1 MNVLLVSQCNKNALR
16 ETRRILDQ
24 FAERRGDRTWQ
35 TPITKAGLDTLRKML
50 RKTARK
56 NTAVACHWIRGTN
69 HSELLWV
76 VGNAAR
82 FNSRGATPTHT
93 TKRNVLRAQDENN
106 WHTGE
111 DITLLA
117 MMSGLMHD
125 LGKATLAFKQRL
137 DGRLTERNRFRHEWV
152 SLRLF
157 LAFVGNDDDEAWLT
171 RLLDADSYDLMAWT
185 RTPAFQRDGLDA
197 SDPYP
202 FRGLPPLAKA
212 IAWLIVSH
220 HRLPVAPAMQDDGQ
234 QARLGSRAKSF
245 NPDWLDAPLDALS
258 HTWNER
264 LSPGDESEIAP
275 YWALAGE
282 LPVASQDW
290 RKKAARLARRLLE
303 LKSKHRDDWHE
314 NPYVLHLARLSLMLA
329 DHYYSSL
336 GLDDNDRPVPARRA
350 FVHPNSPLKAN
361 TTRNRAGR
369 VVVNQSL
376 DEHLLGV
383 THHAGQIAHALP
395 TLERD
400 LARIGRHRGLRKRS
414 GKGKF
419 QWQDTAFDQAVGLRE
434 RAARNG
440 AFIINM
446 ASTGCGKTL
455 ANARL
460 LYALADPQQGMR
472 ATFALGLRALT
483 QQTGRSYRKD
493 LHLSDDELAI
503 RVGGSASRALFAY
516 YERLAEETG
525 SASVQHLIDE
535 DDHVLFGASNNQ
547 HSLLTWT
554 HHNPKTKSLI
564 AAPMLVCTVD
574 HLVPATESLRG
585 GRQIAPMLRLMS
597 SDLVLDELDD
607 YGLDDLPALTRL
619 VQWAGMLG
627 TRVVLS
633 SATLPPDMVEGMF
646 LAYQAGRR
654 DYQRNRGADGPHA
667 AAADVPCLWVDEFG
681 VQQND
686 CGQASA
692 FASAHDDFVQRRADK
707 LRQKPTLRLGALWP
721 LDIAGAQKREQ
732 TRAAFA
738 QHVRDAALDLH
749 HDHATPVPAS
759 HKHVSFGLLRM
770 ANIDP
775 LFDVAKTLFEM
786 GAPEDTQFH
795 LCVYHARFPL
805 AQRAAIE
812 QQLDTAL
819 NRRDETAVFKDPDIR
834 RALEQSTATHHLFI
848 VLASPVCEVG
858 RDWDADWAI
867 AEPSSMRALIQLAG
881 RVQRHRQ
888 QPNGRANLVIFD
900 TNLRHFDNNRGP
912 DGKPAAIFVRPGFE
926 QERVAA
932 NHPFRLV
939 AHRLGKLM
947 RADEYQTIDA
957 LPRVAPRPAAE
968 RQPKTHL
975 VDLEHVRMAD
985 TMQPISADATRRL
998 NAASAWQYPQSM
1010 LTGVLAQQQPFR
1022 DNTMR
1027 TVQLVL
1033 LPDDD
1038 EAGTLSLYRV
1048 EADPARRG
1056 QSLYVPV
1063 ENSQRDNIALSCGPR
1078 VAPWGEFDLYGLVD
1092 AQARVH
1098 DLTLHV
1104 AACRFSQLEAPDSAQ
1119 GWRYHPWLG
1128 FSIWRG

>member
-1 MNVLLVSQCNKNALR
+1 MNVLFVSQCNKNALK

-50 RKTARK
+50 RKSARK
-56 NTAVACHWIRGTN
+56 NTAVACHWIRGAN

-82 FNSRGATPTHT
+82 FNDRGATPTHT
-93 TKRNVLRAQDENN
+93 TQRDVLRAEDENN
-106 WHTGE
+106 WHSGE

-117 MMSGLMHD
+117 MMAGLLHD
-125 LGKATLAFKQRL
+125 LGKATIAFKQRL

-157 LAFVGNDDDEAWLT
+157 LAFVGDDDDEAWLT
-171 RLLDADSYDLMAWT
+171 RLLDAETHDLAAWT
-185 RTPAFQRDGLDA
+185 RTPAFQRDGWDA
-197 SDPYP
+197 SDPCP

-212 IAWLIVSH
+212 LAWLIVSH
-220 HRLPVAPAMQDDGQ
+220 HRLPVAPVTDDHGQ
-234 QARLGSRAKSF
+234 QVRLGARAKSF
-245 NPDWLDAPLDALS
+245 NPDWLDAPLDALA

-264 LSPGDESEIAP
+264 LSPGEEKEIAP
-275 YWALAGE
+275 YWQLAGR
-282 LPVASQDW
+282 LPVASQAW

-303 LKSKHRDDWHE
+303 LKRKRRDEWHD
-314 NPYVLHLARLSLMLA
+314 NPFVLHLARLSLMLA

-336 GLDDNDRPVPARRA
+336 GLDDSDRPVPARRA
-350 FVHPNSPLKAN
+350 FVQRACKLTAN

-369 VVVNQSL
+369 IVANQSL

-383 THHAGQIAHALP
+383 THHAGQIAHVLP

-419 QWQDTAFDQAVGLRE
+419 QWQDTAFDTAVGLRE
-434 RAARNG
+434 RAARHG
-440 AFIINM
+440 AFIVNM

-460 LYALADPQQGMR
+460 LYALADPQQGLR

-493 LHLSDDELAI
+493 LHLSDNELAI

-525 SASVQHLIDE
+525 SASVQHLIAE
-535 DDHVLFGASNNQ
+535 DDHVLFEGTDDQ
-547 HSLLTWT
+547 RSLLAWT
-554 HHNPKTKSLI
+554 RHDPKTKSLL

-607 YGLDDLPALTRL
+607 YDLDDLPALTRL

-633 SATLPPDMVEGMF
+633 SATLPPDLVEGMF

-654 DYQRNRGADGPHA
+654 EYQRNRGADGPHA
-667 AAADVPCLWVDEFG
+667 ALADIPCLWVDEFG
-681 VQQND
+681 VQHRD
-686 CGQASA
+686 CGQPAK
-692 FASAHDDFVQRRADK
+692 FAAAHADFVQRRVAK
-707 LRQKPTLRLGALWP
+707 LEQSPALRLGKLWP
-721 LDIAGAQKREQ
+721 LDIARAQKREQ

-738 QHVRDAALDLH
+738 QQVRQAALQLH
-749 HDHATPVPAS
+749 HDHAKLVPGS
-759 HKHVSFGLLRM
+759 HKRVSFGLLRM

-775 LFDVAKTLFEM
+775 LFDVAKTLFEL
-786 GAPEDTQFH
+786 GAPEDTQLH

-805 AQRAAIE
+805 VQRAAIE
-812 QQLDTAL
+812 QKLDTAL
-819 NRRDETAVFKDPDIR
+819 NRRDENAVFQSPDICN
-834 RALEQSTATHHLFI
+834 ALEQSPATHHLFI

-881 RVQRHRQ
+881 RVQRHRR
-888 QPNGRANLVIFD
+888 QPNGRPNILIFD
-900 TNLRHFDNNRGP
+900 TNLRHFDGHSGP
-912 DGKPAAIFVRPGFE
+912 DGKPAAIFIRPGFE
-926 QERVAA
+926 QPRVAA
-932 NHPFRLV
+932 SHPFRLV

-947 RADEYQTIDA
+947 RADEYQAIDA
-957 LPRVAPRPAAE
+957 LPRIAAPPAAE
-968 RQPKTHL
+968 RQAKTRL
-975 VDLEHVRMAD
+975 VDLEHARMAD
-985 TMQPISADATRRL
+985 TMQPVLAEHTCRL
-998 NAASAWQYPQSM
+998 NAASGWQYPQSL

-1022 DNTMR
+1022 ENTMR
-1027 TVQLVL
+1027 TAQLVL

-1038 EAGTLSLYRV
+1038 ESDTLCLHRV
-1048 EADPARRG
+1048 EADPSRRG
-1056 QSLYVPV
+1056 KSLYVRV
-1063 ENSQRDNIALSCGPR
+1063 EDSQRHHVALELGPR
-1078 VAPWGEFDLYGLVD
+1078 VAPWGQFDLDALLA
-1092 AQARVH
+1092 AQAEEQ
-1098 DLTLHV
+1098 DLTLHE
-1104 AACRFSQLEAPDSAQ
+1104 AACRFGQLEAPENAQ

-1128 FSIWRG
+1128 FSAWRG